1 MIVAEVALYLGS
13 NTSVLCLASAL
24 PIKEMDAPSLKAFK
38 ARALRIWSS
47 GSFPDC
53 SVRVELDD
61 LKCPFQPK
69 SLHDFMFP

>member
-38 ARALRIWSS
+38 VRLGAAL
-47 GSFPDC
+47 GSL
-53 SVRVELDD
+53 S
-61 LKCPFQPK
+61 
-69 SLHDFMFP
+69 